1 MKMSNANRKK
11 LMFKCL
17 SSVLIIV
24 GSISENTIAVRI
36 SAIKRDGIAKNI
48 ARYKKQKISTIILSK

>member
-1 MKMSNANRKK
+1 MTIEKKK

-36 SAIKRDGIAKNI
+36 PAIKRDGIAKNI
-48 ARYKKQKISTIILSK
+48 ARYKNQKISTIILSK